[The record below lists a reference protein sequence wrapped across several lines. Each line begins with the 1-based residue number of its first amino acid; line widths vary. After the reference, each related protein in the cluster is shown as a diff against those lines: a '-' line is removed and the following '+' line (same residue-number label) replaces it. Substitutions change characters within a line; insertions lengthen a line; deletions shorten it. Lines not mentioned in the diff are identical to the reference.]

1 MQPLDLHI
9 TDPVEAL
16 VVEQALALA
25 RPLKQ
30 VCRDAPDGQLLAR
43 AEQAAVER
51 GRPLTR
57 AAREAALNEQAVD
70 VEKKGLP
77 SGVAPGGT
85 AASTQAARSAR
96 S

>member
-16 VVEQALALA
+16 VAEQALALA
-25 RPLKQ
+25 RHLKQ
-30 VCRDAPDGQLLAR
+30 VCRDAPDGQVLAR

-51 GRPLTR
+51 GRQLTR
-57 AAREAALNEQAVD
+57 AALEATLNEQAAD

-77 SGVAPGGT
+77 SGVAPVGT
-85 AASTQAARSAR
+85 AASIKAAPSGRS
-96 S
+96 